1 MINSVKGLL
10 EIKKHTYHVISI
22 FKWLYHFI
30 YENSKSHVS
39 WTFLSESKLVFNEN
53 CVELKEA
60 NKPDIHNCLK
70 YLWQD
75 T

>member
-1 MINSVKGLL
+1 MINCVKGLW
-10 EIKKHTYHVISI
+10 EIKKHTYHVIST

-39 WTFLSESKLVFNEN
+39 GTFLSESELVFNEN
-53 CVELKEA
+53 FVEFKDA
-60 NKPDIHNCLK
+60 NKPVIHNFLK
-70 YLWQD
+70 DLWQD